1 MTKPEQVEALARA
14 AIDRFGRIDVCVN
27 NAAVTASAPF
37 EQLPLEDFRRVLDV
51 NVMDYVHGGQGV
63 AGSNPFS
70 PTKRLV

>member
-1 MTKPEQVEALARA
+1 MARA
-14 AIDRFGRIDVCVN
+14 AIDRFGRIDVWVN

-63 AGSNPFS
+63 AGSNPF
-70 PTKRLV
+70 TRQNGLV